1 MKYDN
6 VFYFSHI
13 NSIGGCESFFY
24 YLSLKYK
31 NLVIFYKEGD
41 WRQIERLAKNVE
53 VIKYT
58 GQQIKCKRFFCCYN
72 PDIIDNVEAE
82 EYIHIIHCDY
92 KAVWFSP
99 IRHPKFT
106 KYIGVS
112 QLVCD
117 SFEEITGEKAECIY
131 NPIVVKKPNV
141 KRKNDSKLHLI
152 SATRLTKEKG
162 FKKMEKLADLLDRA
176 GIDYEW
182 LVYTNRPKN
191 KFGKGVVYKDP
202 KLDITEDIAK
212 ADYLVQLSD
221 GEAYCYSVVESLSV
235 GTPVIVTDLPVYK
248 ELGLNEENSIKWNNI
263 DVKNVQKRS
272 ETFSYTPPKDNW
284 GKYLKGDRGYNPL
297 EMIEVKP
304 KISYIDTWLNRR
316 IQKGEVVKMPKYR
329 VSILEAKPI
338 RIGMFGLVERV

>member
-1 MKYDN
+1 MKYEN
-6 VFYFSHI
+6 AFYFSHI

-31 NLVIFYKEGD
+31 NMVIFYKQGAVE
-41 WRQIERLAKNVE
+41 QIERLAKNVE
-53 VIKYT
+53 VIKFT
-58 GQQIKCKRFFCCYN
+58 GQKIKCKRFFCCYN
-72 PDIIDNVEAE
+72 PDIMDNVEAE

-117 SFEEITGEKAECIY
+117 SFEELTGEKAECVY

-141 KRKNDSKLHLI
+141 KRYNDGKLHLI
-152 SATRLTKEKG
+152 SATRLSKEKG
-162 FKKMEKLADLLDRA
+162 FKKMEKLAQLLDKN

-191 KFGKGVVYKDP
+191 KFGKGVVYKEP
-202 KLDITEDIAK
+202 KLDVIEEIAK
-212 ADYLVQLSD
+212 ADWLVQLSD
-221 GEAYCYSVVESLSV
+221 GEAYCYSVVEALMV

-248 ELGLNEENSIKWNNI
+248 ELGLNKENSIKWNNI

-284 GKYLKGDRGYNPL
+284 GKYLKGDGGYNPNDL
-297 EMIEVKP
+297 IEAKAT
-304 KISYIDTWLNRR
+304 ITYTDLFLNKKLN
-316 IQKGEVVKMPKYR
+316 KGDIVKMPKYR
-329 VSILEAKPI
+329 VSVLEATPI
-338 RIGMFGLVERV
+338 RLDKFGLVERI